1 MSIDGGKPMNRPKGG
16 DPEPGVRER
25 ITVSLPAEIAEQLAE
40 FCREKKVSPDRV
52 VERALADY
60 FREGDMSH

>member
-1 MSIDGGKPMNRPKGG
+1 MSEGRKKPRGNG
-16 DPEPGVRER
+16 ERETV
-25 ITVSLPAEIAEQLAE
+25 TVSLSPEIAGRLAA
-40 FCREKKVSPDRV
+40 FCRELKVSPDQV

>member
-1 MSIDGGKPMNRPKGG
+1 MGEKTAGSKGNG
-16 DPEPGVRER
+16 QREPVT
-25 ITVSLPAEIAEQLAE
+25 ITLPAAMVDQLKD
-40 FCREKKVSPDRV
+40 FCREYRVTADQV

>member
-1 MSIDGGKPMNRPKGG
+1 MSEPEGRGKGERG
-16 DPEPGVRER
+16 RER
-25 ITVSLPAEIAEQLAE
+25 VTVTLPAELCAKLSD
-40 FCREKKVSPDRV
+40 FCREWKVSPDLV

>member
-1 MSIDGGKPMNRPKGG
+1 MNVSKG
-16 DPEPGVRER
+16 DPPGNGGREE
-25 ITVSLPAEIAEQLAE
+25 ITVSLPAEIAERLSS
-40 FCREKKVSPDRV
+40 FCREKKIPPDRV

>member
-1 MSIDGGKPMNRPKGG
+1 M
-16 DPEPGVRER
+16 
-25 ITVSLPAEIAEQLAE
+25 LPVVLLDRLRE
-40 FCREKKVSPDRV
+40 FCREYRVTPDMV

>member
-1 MSIDGGKPMNRPKGG
+1 MSEGERRG
-16 DPEPGVRER
+16 DANARREQV
-25 ITVSLPAEIAEQLAE
+25 IVSLPSALHGKLLE
-40 FCREKKVSPDRV
+40 FCREKKVSPDLV